1 MVVTLWKRVCSVC
14 RRPWIWYPAQPKIN
28 GSNKCREIILQLV
41 KYGRKS
47 RGCEL
52 QNSANVFLL
61 EEGRDRE
68 MERQKEAESFQET
81 GRISSDWYL
90 MGLVSMG
97 ILKFSSPLD
106 YMYAY
111 VYIFN
116 ILFL

>member
-1 MVVTLWKRVCSVC
+1 
-14 RRPWIWYPAQPKIN
+14 
-28 GSNKCREIILQLV
+28 
-41 KYGRKS
+41 
-47 RGCEL
+47 
-52 QNSANVFLL
+52 
-61 EEGRDRE
+61 
-68 MERQKEAESFQET
+68 MERQKEAESFQ

>member
-1 MVVTLWKRVCSVC
+1 
-14 RRPWIWYPAQPKIN
+14 
-28 GSNKCREIILQLV
+28 
-41 KYGRKS
+41 
-47 RGCEL
+47 
-52 QNSANVFLL
+52 
-61 EEGRDRE
+61 